1 MSDYKK
7 TIIYKKDD
15 NEIKVNITITD
26 EENNLYNTK
35 EFNEAME
42 MFDKKFSNFELVER
56 RLLNNKWSI
65 KEIII
70 HKECDDEEEEIKSK
84 TR

>member
-26 EENNLYNTK
+26 EEDKLNNTK

-65 KEIII
+65 KEIIVDGI
-70 HKECDDEEEEIKSK
+70 KEENQDDEQ
-84 TR
+84 